1 MDRVFEFRRLIF
13 WQVLGGP
20 ERKMLSV
27 WHEQSS
33 LLGNV
38 FLCNPFF
45 EVHSCSAD
53 KHSRQAF
60 KLFYSKTN
68 KIYYCGMVL
77 GLWDG
82 FRPFKGETVKSGRRE
97 TKRHLWSSV
106 ANPLLIFLK
115 KNLFDC
121 IRSQLKHARS
131 LVMACGI
138 QFPDQKWNRGLLH
151 WESRVLA
158 TGPPAKSLPTSHFID
173 GI

>member
-77 GLWDG
+77 GPL
-82 FRPFKGETVKSGRRE
+82 KGKLSNLGEGKPRGTFG
-97 TKRHLWSSV
+97 HLW
-106 ANPLLIFLK
+106 PI
-115 KNLFDC
+115 
-121 IRSQLKHARS
+121 
-131 LVMACGI
+131 
-138 QFPDQKWNRGLLH
+138 
-151 WESRVLA
+151 
-158 TGPPAKSLPTSHFID
+158 HFSFS
-173 GI
+173 